1 MQLNLKHY
9 ITYSIHQLFLHDF
22 WLSANSMFFYSM
34 HELSMS
40 FVYLNFILIVLINPV
55 DISLSQNELLY
66 AEVEYMQKRVSKI
79 IARELVLCQPYVV
92 SFLLHVLVPFF
103 RPNYMSHI
111 YYSSGSW
118 AAEWQHVPEEQGKY
132 IPMRI
137 SYCSSNIVNY
147 QLNSFW
153 ELWPL
158 II

>member
-1 MQLNLKHY
+1 
-9 ITYSIHQLFLHDF
+9 
-22 WLSANSMFFYSM
+22 MFFYSM

-111 YYSSGSW
+111 YYSSGS
-118 AAEWQHVPEEQGKY
+118 
-132 IPMRI
+132 
-137 SYCSSNIVNY
+137 
-147 QLNSFW
+147 
-153 ELWPL
+153 
-158 II
+158 